1 MASINF
7 RSMVVSMF
15 QTSTRPGDQ
24 RPYQERLQDDPDP
37 AGNDRSSDTALHQPL
52 DRRAARFVLGT
63 ASATCALIV
72 LDTNVLAVSFPS
84 IARSF
89 HVGFADVEW
98 VVSAYMVAFA
108 SCLLAA
114 GGLADRIGR
123 KKTLLLGLAV
133 FSLASLGC
141 GLAPSVFLLNVAR
154 AAKGFGAAMFLTS
167 ALAILAHKFNE
178 GPQRARAWA

>member
-24 RPYQERLQDDPDP
+24 RPYQERLQDDPVP
-37 AGNDRSSDTALHQPL
+37 AGNDPLSDTASHPPF

-72 LDTNVLAVSFPS
+72 LDTNVVAVSLPS

-89 HVGFADVEW
+89 HAGFADVEW
-98 VVSAYMVAFA
+98 VVSSYMVAFA
-108 SCLLAA
+108 SCLLPMGAM
-114 GGLADRIGR
+114 ADRYGR
-123 KKTLLLGLAV
+123 KKMMIIGLGV
-133 FSLASLGC
+133 FAIASLAC
-141 GLAPSVFLLNVAR
+141 GFAPTALFLNIAR
-154 AAKGFGAAMFLTS
+154 AVKGVGA
-167 ALAILAHKFNE
+167 
-178 GPQRARAWA
+178 